1 MADKDVWTDLL
12 DPDEDELAEAVS
24 AELHGTALQVLTRRR
39 QTGGWV
45 RIMLETHGA
54 YILGVLLVPVAVPDE
69 DRVFYQEVDL
79 VVTRDSV
86 ITIRKTPSDDDPPFD
101 RAELEETC
109 SGEKK
114 PALVLYRVLDA
125 IAERYLELMDSLEDE
140 VDELEDGVENWSSAR
155 VRRRISELRHG
166 MLHVRRA
173 VAPTRDAVRRVV
185 DGRLELEGVDLFG
198 SELRIEFGDVYDKLL
213 RATEGLDVA
222 RELLSS
228 ARDHHQSKVAENQ
241 NDVVKKL
248 TVIAS
253 LLLLP
258 TLVVGIY
265 GQNFDRFPELHW
277 RLGYAFS
284 WALIVGSTLVQLG
297 LFRWRRWI

>member
-1 MADKDVWTDLL
+1 VADKDVWTDLL
-12 DPDEDELAEAVS
+12 DPSEDELADAVA
-24 AELHGTALQVLTRRR
+24 AELHGTALQILTRTS
-39 QTGGWV
+39 QAGAWV
-45 RIMLETHGA
+45 RIMLETHGT
-54 YILGVLLVPVAVPDE
+54 YILGVLLVPVSVPEE

-79 VVTRDSV
+79 VVTRDRV
-86 ITIRKTPSDDDPPFD
+86 VTIRKTPSDDDPPFD
-101 RAELEETC
+101 RAELEEAC
-109 SGEKK
+109 SDEKK

-140 VDELEDGVENWSSAR
+140 VDELEDGVETWSSAR

-185 DGRLELEGVDLFG
+185 DGRLELEDVDAFG
-198 SELRIEFGDVYDKLL
+198 TELRIEFGDVYDKLL

-228 ARDHHQSKVAENQ
+228 ARDYHQSKVAESQ